1 MSPLAQRRLTL
12 MRIATRYCPDNTALH
27 SELCRELTAA
37 MNELQ
42 RATLDEVQKSLN
54 EIREKWQ

>member
-1 MSPLAQRRLTL
+1 MSPLSQRRLTL
-12 MRIATRYCPDNTALH
+12 MRIAARYCPDNAVLH
-27 SELCRELTAA
+27 QELCRELTAA

-54 EIREKWQ
+54 EIKEKWQ